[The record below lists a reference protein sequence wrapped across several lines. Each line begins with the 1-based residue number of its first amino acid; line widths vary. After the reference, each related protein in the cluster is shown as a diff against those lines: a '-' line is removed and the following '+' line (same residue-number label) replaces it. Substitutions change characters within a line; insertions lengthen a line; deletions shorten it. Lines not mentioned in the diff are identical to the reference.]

1 MSVSKKKGL
10 GRGLGE
16 MGVSEL
22 LSGFGSVPAIPAI
35 DGSNGYKEVDI
46 SLLNPGVYQPR
57 RQMDPAALEELA
69 NSIESQGII
78 QPIVVRKLDTGYEII
93 AGERRWRAAQKAGLT
108 QVPVIIRDLSDQS
121 VLAIALIEN
130 IQRQDLNAMEE
141 SFALNRLIE
150 EFQMTHQEVA
160 KAVGRSRAAVTNIL
174 RLLKLEPEVRQLLE
188 DGKLDMGH
196 ARALLSL
203 EKNQQLQAALTVVAK
218 GLSVRQTEQL
228 IQGYLHK
235 EDSSPSPTN
244 KERDANVL
252 SLERDLADK
261 LGARVQIQ
269 QKSKQKGNLII
280 SYSSLDELDGILEH
294 IK

>member
-1 MSVSKKKGL
+1 MTVSKKKGL

-22 LSGFGSVPAIPAI
+22 LSGFGSVPAIPSI
-35 DGSNGYKEVDI
+35 ENNNGYKEIDI
-46 SLLNPGVYQPR
+46 SLLSPGIYQPR
-57 RQMDPAALEELA
+57 RHMDPAALEELA
-69 NSIESQGII
+69 SSIESQGIV
-78 QPIVVRKLDTGYEII
+78 QPIVVRKQENGYEII

-108 QVPVIIRDLSDQS
+108 EVPVIVRELSDQS

-141 SFALNRLIE
+141 SMALNRLIE

-174 RLLKLEPEVRQLLE
+174 RLLKLSPEVRKLLE
-188 DGKLDMGH
+188 EGKLDMGH

-203 EKNQQLQAALTVVAK
+203 ADNQQLQVALAVIAK

-235 EDSSPSPTN
+235 EDASTPAE
-244 KERDANVL
+244 KKRDANVL
-252 SLERDLADK
+252 SLERNLADK
-261 LGARVQIQ
+261 LGAMVQIQ
-269 QKSKQKGNLII
+269 QQSKQKGKLVI
-280 SYSSLDELDGILEH
+280 SYNSLDELDGILEH